1 MAGCGVLVTTPAQ
14 ENNVAICP
22 GAKKKKKIY
31 NELYCIALKFPGD
44 LAAVHT
50 KNPEYSSS
58 QYGQQELMVFKNSP
72 LLMTYSTAIRV
83 YEYS

>member
-1 MAGCGVLVTTPAQ
+1 MPRG
-14 ENNVAICP
+14 E
-22 GAKKKKKIY
+22 KKKKKFN
-31 NELYCIALKFPGD
+31 NELYCIALQFPGD

-72 LLMTYSTAIRV
+72 LLMTYSPAIRV